1 MGPSSVIHVGLS
13 DGVFYDHFCTNT
25 DKVDF
30 QVVTSQCNQNPKTS
44 VVQIDVF

>member
-1 MGPSSVIHVGLS
+1 MGPSSVIHVDLS

-30 QVVTSQCNQNPKTS
+30 QVATSQCNQNPKMS